1 MIEKMN
7 THYSMT
13 NPASIYDEEA
23 LTALELAG
31 RTTAKVNECVEKCNE
46 TETETR
52 EHLASQDL
60 LIENRMDAQDEAIP
74 VNVTNE
80 VQKQINDGTFDK
92 AIDKYAGNLETRVD
106 NLLGSMTTGGTTMD
120 AEVIDGRT
128 GEKET
133 YANIG
138 NAVRDAY
145 KKGISS
151 IGWMVYLPTTGKVKY
166 EGNGVLK
173 ITGADRLYATD
184 SYTKHR
190 AIVLADIATAIP
202 TYATLE
208 DGNNLTININ
218 VSPKCIAIWFNFLT
232 GEITADTEF
241 YSSRTPDYSVLL
253 YGNYYGS
260 YFGLLMDMAGVYRA
274 NHLSKDVEIQKFN
287 HNTFNTIYVGNRGNV
302 NIVEKNGSDGSTL
315 LKFDDTL
322 VVCLENRSA
331 ITDNKV
337 WEDISTDISD
347 YITIDGTKAEIKVPY
362 RYFLVFDVDEVQ
374 LKLYHTIP
382 EGKNLIMLYSCGWS
396 VACISPVFSMWMRT
410 LITQHETKIA
420 EINASLSSGNVV
432 VNDATNRFNALFNM
446 GGECES
452 FAFFTDPHVCN
463 SRDTATWTSILKRVL
478 TDLKQKTD
486 SLSLDFVMGG
496 GDWYGMMDS
505 QENACTKL
513 SAIAGTVKSFFPRFY
528 QVLGN
533 HDTNYQG
540 GLVEGER
547 WTGRLEQDVINNL
560 WYRDTKKAY
569 YTFKGSNT
577 TFYVFDTGTEAETV
591 GTYHNEQLLWFADA
605 LRSETGNIALAYHIH
620 FYQVKDDGTELLQP
634 MTAEIVRIANAYNNR
649 TTVTVNGQT
658 FDYTGATGDIR
669 FALTGHTHRDKVT
682 NVGTFSVVETV
693 NAYDH
698 NTTTAHFDL
707 CYADYTNNKLHLIR
721 CGTGEDRVVNI

>member
-92 AIDKYAGNLETRVD
+92 AIDKYAGNLENRVD
-106 NLLGSMTTGGTTMD
+106 NLLGSVTSGSTTMD
-120 AEVIDGRT
+120 AEIIDGRT

-133 YANIG
+133 YANLG

-145 KKGISS
+145 KKGVSS
-151 IGWMVYLPTTGKVKY
+151 IGWSVFLPTTGRIRYVNP
-166 EGNGVLK
+166 GMLK
-173 ITGADRLYATD
+173 ITGTDCFYAID
-184 SYTKHR
+184 SYSKR
-190 AIVLADIATAIP
+190 RKLLFSDIASALP
-202 TYATLE
+202 DYATLE
-208 DGNNLTININ
+208 DETSLTINLGSN
-218 VSPKCIAIWFNFLT
+218 TKCVAIWFNFIT
-232 GEITADTEF
+232 GEFKVLTDYYDKT
-241 YSSRTPDYSVLL
+241 TPDYSMLL
-253 YGNYYGS
+253 FANYYGS
-260 YFGLLMDMAGVYRA
+260 YFGFLMNLAGVQKA
-274 NHLSKDVEIQKFN
+274 NFLSADVEIQKFN
-287 HNTFNTIYVGNRGNV
+287 HNTFNSIYVANRGTV
-302 NIVEKNGSDGSTL
+302 DIVEKNDSDGSSL
-315 LKFDDTL
+315 LKFSDTL
-322 VVCLENRSA
+322 VVCLRNRVA

-337 WEDISTDISD
+337 WEDISTYISD
-347 YITIDGTKAEIKVPY
+347 YITIDGAKAEIKVPY
-362 RYFLVFDVDEVQ
+362 RYFLVMDVKEVQ
-374 LKLYHTIP
+374 LKLIHTIP
-382 EGKNLIMLYSCGWS
+382 EDEDIIMLYGCGWN
-396 VACISPVFSMWMRT
+396 VATISPVFSMWMRT
-410 LITQHETKIA
+410 LITKHEGKIG
-420 EINASLSSGNVV
+420 EINASLESGNVV

-463 SRDTATWTSILKRVL
+463 SRDVSTWTTTLKSVL
-478 TDLKQKTD
+478 TNLKQTVD

-513 SAIAGTVKSFFPRFY
+513 SAIAGAVKSFFPRFY

-540 GLVEGER
+540 GLVEGDR
-547 WTGRLEQDVINNL
+547 WTGRLNQDVINNL

-591 GTYHNEQLLWFADA
+591 GAYHNEQLLWFADA

-649 TTVTVNGQT
+649 ASVTVNGQT
-658 FDYTGATGDIR
+658 FNYTGATGNIR
-669 FALTGHTHRDKVT
+669 FALTGHTHRDNVT
-682 NVGTFSVVETV
+682 NVGTFPVVETL

-707 CYADYTNNKLHLIR
+707 CYVDYTRDKLHLIR